1 MAQSRVAGHAQ
12 QVELADDIAEDDCA
26 IAGHS
31 DTHYSLSFGPLRSAE
46 WLSSGGGAWGIS
58 SLRAP
63 FLV

>member
-31 DTHYSLSFGPLRSAE
+31 DTDYSLSFGPPMRSARLPGHSMVNFMVME
-46 WLSSGGGAWGIS
+46 
-58 SLRAP
+58 
-63 FLV
+63 